1 MHCRSLECEAMNNR
15 DFTFIYI
22 YMRCIVEQNMHDD
35 TFEETIFHNGM
46 VIGGAESGKV
56 MKSGCVDRQGYFSDT

>member
-1 MHCRSLECEAMNNR
+1 
-15 DFTFIYI
+15 
-22 YMRCIVEQNMHDD
+22 MRCIVEQNMHDD

-56 MKSGCVDRQGYFSDT
+56 MMSGCVDRQGYFSDT